1 MRWYPSSMAS
11 PTHIDTTLSGATTRT
26 SRPEFFSQGGPL
38 SPDGAGYVER
48 QADETVWNALQGL
61 QYVNLTGAPKSGKT
75 SLLLRLAK
83 RLRNSDEP
91 PVLAMIEIRQLIER
105 EGREDVARCFY
116 AIAFRLARQL
126 RVGFDL
132 QDWWADNAMLPHHL
146 RFLELFREFTLANPG
161 KRLVLLFDDTG
172 DLIRRE
178 EGEPLLT
185 AIRLAFDARTTDP
198 EMARLSI
205 LFGSTGDAQFGVA
218 ASEKLPH
225 EVSVRIQ
232 LESFTLGQTLR
243 LAPALGF
250 SREIAEFAMQR
261 IYDWVAGQPSMTQ
274 ALAARLAT
282 RETDAESVA
291 AVVDALAE
299 RLLARSFSSS
309 SDDYINAASR
319 RILDTPRTERDQ
331 MLVALGRVSKVGRLL
346 FDAKSAAHDR
356 LLAVGLTQLS
366 PDGFLVPGSRLL
378 RRRFGAA
385 WANGHLAVKYAGVVG
400 SVIVALAAVV
410 LPVWYFSVLPQGW
423 VRTLTDV
430 DSSPAAIEQAHRRL
444 ARLPGHTA
452 SADRLLA
459 FALDTRFDTANSP
472 EIVDALDALAS
483 GGGIDESRRRRWRRS
498 VWLRERDKALSEGD
512 RLGAIRALS
521 SALNTDDG
529 TLRLER
535 ELSSLLGTDLAQLR
549 SILDT
554 GSPVDAVR
562 YQARSGVLVSRH
574 GALLQFWTRDARTG
588 WSAAAESLSP
598 TALRAPPANLRFELP
613 AINRPER
620 LEAELQI
627 THPRPQDLLLTVTAP
642 NGNSASVSV
651 DALPSNQ
658 WRLADV
664 PEFNVLA
671 ASMPAGIW
679 SMTVVDVMPDMTGEI
694 VLASLG
700 GIGADALTGL
710 DIQDPAS
717 AEALEVSL
725 AGDARFAIA
734 MPDASGNLAAA
745 WDLTSRKL
753 VAAIPVDP
761 ETRVLGFGNRG
772 TEVFLGSASRLSRW
786 RLSDGMRLPIPDDLN
801 AVGGVWVSPN
811 GAYLAGNTA
820 DDEALVILDV
830 RNTGVVARLA
840 SGRRPSHVAIT
851 DDGAFV
857 AVADPDQVVRIWS
870 SASGAFIAQL
880 PVDSTLIGLE
890 FVGDQLLIYRDF
902 GGLLSW
908 SPDRSRSLTRWTGEP
923 GWSAAHDV
931 QTTLTML
938 GSGKNGFRIHDLAG
952 RRDRTLPILGLSRSS
967 LRAELLRVRDAMAV
981 FSEPSA
987 GRISVWEPSLPALP
1001 VGGFR
1006 IQQAWL
1012 SDNGK
1017 AIAFSD
1023 YRDAFTALR
1032 LDEDIP
1038 GLSVVDDAVAPVTH
1052 VGTPSIV
1059 RFSPD
1064 GVTALSIER
1073 QGLFRLH
1080 DLERV
1085 RARREIGRISGE
1097 VSGAAFN
1104 LSGDYFAVVAG
1115 NQVLGFDAG
1124 SGELYARQSAG
1135 ERLNAITWN
1144 APTQRWLMGDAR
1156 GNVLEWDGDQQ
1167 SPLQPVAITAGGPVD
1182 HIAGNLVG
1190 NHIVIA
1196 SGRIMQLIDAGTGG
1210 LVGAPLEL
1218 PASVESM
1225 RTTPDGRYVVVRAGR
1240 WLMRIRDAR
1249 VGLSISDQRLL
1260 PAGALNH
1267 SGFAIMDAE
1276 GSAVMLLDGLDEPMP
1291 RVLHFDFSD
1300 VTPVSSLV
1308 RKRLNRVLGIVS
1320 Q

>member
-1 MRWYPSSMAS
+1 MRWYSSHMAS
-11 PTHIDTTLSGATTRT
+11 PTHIDTTLSGVTTRA

-38 SPDGAGYVER
+38 SPDRPGYVER
-48 QADETVWNALQGL
+48 QADEKVWTALEGRQFI
-61 QYVNLTGAPKSGKT
+61 NLTGAPKSGKT

-83 RLRNSDEP
+83 RLRDLDEP

-161 KRLVLLFDDTG
+161 KQLVLLFDDTG

-218 ASEKLPH
+218 GSEKLPH
-225 EVSVRIQ
+225 QISVRVQ

-250 SREIAEFAMQR
+250 SRDVAEFAMQR

-282 RETDAESVA
+282 RETDAENVA
-291 AVVDALAE
+291 AIVDALAE
-299 RLLARSFSSS
+299 RMLARSQASSN
-309 SDDYINAASR
+309 DDYINAASR
-319 RILDTPRTERDQ
+319 RILDTPRVQRDQ
-331 MLVALGRVSKVGRLL
+331 MLVALGRVSKQGRLL

-385 WANGHLAVKYAGVVG
+385 WANGHLAVKYAGVVA
-400 SVIVALAAVV
+400 ALVLVLAGIV

-423 VRTLTDV
+423 VRTLTDFN
-430 DSSPAAIEQAHRRL
+430 SSPAAIEQAHRRL
-444 ARLPGHTA
+444 ARLPGHRD

-459 FALDTRFDTANSP
+459 FALDTRYKTADSDEAVN
-472 EIVDALDALAS
+472 VLDALAS
-483 GGGIDESRRRRWRRS
+483 REGIDGTQRRRWRRS
-498 VWLRERDKALSEGD
+498 VLLRQRDRALASGD
-512 RLGAIRALS
+512 RLGAIRAVSIAMS
-521 SALNTDDG
+521 SSDDDSA
-529 TLRLER
+529 LER

-574 GALLQFWTRDARTG
+574 ANDLKFWSRNSQTG
-588 WSAAAESLSP
+588 WDAAPVSLSP
-598 TALRAPPANLRFELP
+598 FALRVAPANLRFELP
-613 AINRPER
+613 AINRPVR

-627 THPRPQDLLLTVTAP
+627 SHPRPRDLLLTLTAP
-642 NGNSASVSV
+642 NGTSASVSV
-651 DALPSNQ
+651 DALPSSR
-658 WRLADV
+658 WRLSDV
-664 PEFNVLA
+664 PEFDVFA

-679 SMTVVDVMPDMTGEI
+679 SMTLVDVMPDMAGEI
-694 VLASLG
+694 ISASIG
-700 GIGADALTGL
+700 GISADGSTGL
-710 DIQDPAS
+710 EIQDPVS
-717 AEALEVSL
+717 ATALEVRL

-734 MPDASGNLAAA
+734 MPDAGGNLAAA

-761 ETRVLGFGNRG
+761 DTRVLGFGNRG
-772 TEVFLGSASRLSRW
+772 TEVFLGSASRLVRR
-786 RLSDGMRLPIPDDLN
+786 RLSDGTSLALPEELN
-801 AVGGVWVSPN
+801 AVGGVWVSPS
-811 GAYLAGNTA
+811 GTYLAGNTA
-820 DDEALVILDV
+820 DDAALAILDV
-830 RNTGVVARLA
+830 RNAEVVARLA
-840 SGRRPSHVAIT
+840 SGRRPTHVAIT

-857 AVADPDQVVRIWS
+857 AVADADQVVRIWS
-870 SASGAFIAQL
+870 RTRDTFISQL
-880 PVDSTLIGLE
+880 PIDTTLVGLE
-890 FVGDQLLIYRDF
+890 FVGDQLLIYRNS

-908 SPDRSRSLTRWTGEP
+908 SPDRPSALARWAGES

-938 GSGKNGFRIHDLAG
+938 GSGRNGFRIHDLAG
-952 RRDRTLPILGLSRSS
+952 RRDRALPILGLSPSS

-981 FSEPSA
+981 FSEPST
-987 GRISVWEPSLPALP
+987 GRVSVYEPSLPALP

-1012 SDNGK
+1012 SDDSK

-1052 VGTPSIV
+1052 SGTPSIV

-1080 DLERV
+1080 DLERASV
-1085 RARREIGRISGE
+1085 RREIGRISGE
-1097 VSGAAFN
+1097 VTDAAFD
-1104 LSGDYFAVVAG
+1104 LSGGQFAVVAG
-1115 NQVLGFDAG
+1115 DQVLGFDSG
-1124 SGELYARQSAG
+1124 SGQLSARQSAG
-1135 ERLNAITWN
+1135 ERLSAITWN
-1144 APTQRWLMGDAR
+1144 PLKQQWLLGDAK
-1156 GNVLEWDGDQQ
+1156 GNVLGWDGDA
-1167 SPLQPVAITAGGPVD
+1167 SPLQPVAIASGGPVN
-1182 HIAGNLVG
+1182 HVAGGLVE
-1190 NHIVIA
+1190 NHIVVA
-1196 SGRIMQLIDAGTGG
+1196 SGRRLQLIDGETGS
-1210 LVGAPLEL
+1210 LVGTALEL

-1225 RTTPDGRYVVVRAGR
+1225 RPSTDGRYVVVRAGR

-1249 VGLSISDQRLL
+1249 VGLSIFNQRLL

-1267 SGFAIMDAE
+1267 SGFSMVGADA
-1276 GSAVMLLDGLDEPMP
+1276 SAVVMLDGLDEPLP

-1300 VTPVSSLV
+1300 VKPVSPVV
-1308 RKRLNRVLGIVS
+1308 RERLNQVLGIVG